1 MFIPGGPSEPPGSPQ
16 VAQGRQILHAA
27 YSLDPELLASM
38 VVILSQRPCFQVD
51 FPTLPL
57 LLPFPYSSTGKRSG
71 SNSCWPGSLPSSIP
85 SPYHGAL
92 CYL

>member
-1 MFIPGGPSEPPGSPQ
+1 MLIPGGPSEPSGSPQ
-16 VAQGRQILHAA
+16 VAQGRQIVHAA

-57 LLPFPYSSTGKRSG
+57 TPP
-71 SNSCWPGSLPSSIP
+71 SLS
-85 SPYHGAL
+85 L
-92 CYL
+92 